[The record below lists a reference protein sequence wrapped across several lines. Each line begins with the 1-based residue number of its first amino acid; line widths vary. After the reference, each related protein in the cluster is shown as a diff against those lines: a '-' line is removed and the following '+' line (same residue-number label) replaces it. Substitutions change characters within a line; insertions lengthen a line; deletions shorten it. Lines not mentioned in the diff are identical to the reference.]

1 MDAKIVFDTFLNDLK
16 VSFADIVVPEYS
28 VEEQITLL
36 EESYYPDV
44 VRILQRDATF
54 FDTERLFL
62 SRYEL
67 F

>member
-1 MDAKIVFDTFLNDLK
+1 
-16 VSFADIVVPEYS
+16 
-28 VEEQITLL
+28 
-36 EESYYPDV
+36 V

-67 F
+67 FW